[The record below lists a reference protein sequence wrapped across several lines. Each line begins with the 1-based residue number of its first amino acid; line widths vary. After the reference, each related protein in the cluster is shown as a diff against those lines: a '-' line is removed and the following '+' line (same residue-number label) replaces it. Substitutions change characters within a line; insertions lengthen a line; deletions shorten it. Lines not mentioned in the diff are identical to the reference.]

1 MPRTTEPDDVNDEDD
16 ERRRTDERTTTGRLT
31 KDDEERKRQQR
42 RTTTTTTT
50 PKRNDEDDDER
61 ATDDERRDDNY
72 NNVYCLLVDP
82 EECDGIEQKRNG
94 QACGVQQ
101 LRCGAQ
107 AYGST
112 DRRVEYINCD
122 VGHKRMEAQSSRRES
137 TYLLCIDIQY
147 LYIFFIFMIIH
158 PA

>member
-50 PKRNDEDDDER
+50 PKRNDEDDDGR

-82 EECDGIEQKRNG
+82 EECDGIDQKRNG

-122 VGHKRMEAQSSRRES
+122 VGHKRMEAQSSRRER
-137 TYLLCIDIQY
+137 TYLLYIDIKY
-147 LYIFFIFMIIH
+147 LYNFFSYL
-158 PA
+158 